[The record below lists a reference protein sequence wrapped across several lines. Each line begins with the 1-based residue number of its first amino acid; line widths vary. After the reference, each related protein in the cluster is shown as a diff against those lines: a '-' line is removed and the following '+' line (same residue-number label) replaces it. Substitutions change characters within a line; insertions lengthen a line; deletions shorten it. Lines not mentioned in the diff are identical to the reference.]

1 MTYLSQ
7 IVPVKVNK
15 QVAYDTLY
23 IFAVE
28 SALAVASFVPVLLN
42 AISKTSSLW
51 PEKVCKQVPFLTSQS
66 LQVPS
71 IDDVAQYY
79 PVNSNKE
86 LLIYF

>member
-42 AISKTSSLW
+42 AISKTSSL
-51 PEKVCKQVPFLTSQS
+51 
-66 LQVPS
+66 
-71 IDDVAQYY
+71 
-79 PVNSNKE
+79 
-86 LLIYF
+86 